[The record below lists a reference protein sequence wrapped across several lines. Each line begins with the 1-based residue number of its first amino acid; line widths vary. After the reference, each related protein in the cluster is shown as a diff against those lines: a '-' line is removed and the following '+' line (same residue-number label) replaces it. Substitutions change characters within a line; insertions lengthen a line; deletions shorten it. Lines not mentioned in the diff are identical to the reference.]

1 MNNKR
6 FLYLSIVL
14 ILSLALAACGS
25 SQKKEEA
32 EQEVGVANPWSDV
45 GSAEEAA
52 KGAGIDSFTVPEGAE
67 ISLGTVKV
75 ESYRCMEG
83 LAEVHFPI
91 GAVEMTIRKG
101 LDSTA
106 EPGDVSGDYGEYK
119 HEWKSDI
126 DGIEVICYGN
136 REGEATKTL
145 WNAGDYCYSVVALGA
160 GGDSDFGLSP
170 EDLAIIVSGTK

>member
-1 MNNKR
+1 MKNKR
-6 FLYLSIVL
+6 ILLLSLVL
-14 ILSLALAACGS
+14 IFSMIFAACGS
-25 SQKKEEA
+25 SQNEE
-32 EQEVGVANPWSDV
+32 ESESEVGVANPWSDV

-52 KGAGIDSFTVPEGAE
+52 EGASIDSFTVPEGAE
-67 ISLGTVKV
+67 ISLGTVNI
-75 ESYRCMEG
+75 ETYRCMEG
-83 LAEVHFPI
+83 LAEVHSPV

-106 EPGDVSGDYGEYK
+106 ESGDVSGDYGEYK
-119 HEWKSDI
+119 HEWKSVI
-126 DGIEVICYGN
+126 DGVEVNCYGN

-145 WNAGDYCYSVVALGA
+145 WKAGDYCYSIVAIGA